1 MYKYMYLCAY
11 TQELHTRAYLC
22 ISGQEL
28 HAVPCSPNRKARVD
42 IFVTP
47 LCSTAATAKGHLPT
61 IPPRDARGSRKPS
74 RSPLT
79 LTQTLTTPRRTA
91 GLRGRGTAQHPIPL
105 RCSRRR
111 EERRPLAAL
120 QGAARLCQHNSRAEE
135 SEASAARGRREAAAG
150 TEQQMLFSPSSF
162 KPPML
167 GNYCSLAT
175 ALSAGAGCVCV
186 RARVCLCV
194 CECVC
199 MPSSHTRVGRNGG
212 TAAREGAAGG
222 HPTFLRPRRNSAP
235 RGARTVCKKHTHTRT

>member
-1 MYKYMYLCAY
+1 MSKYPYISACTYVLTHDNSTHMHICVSAGKNSTLFLAPQ
-11 TQELHTRAYLC
+11 TARQEECRHPSLFD
-22 ISGQEL
+22 SGHGEGT
-28 HAVPCSPNRKARVD
+28 SPRHP
-42 IFVTP
+42 I
-47 LCSTAATAKGHLPT
+47 KGHPGKLQAQPH
-61 IPPRDARGSRKPS
+61 
-74 RSPLT
+74 SPHVIT
-79 LTQTLTTPRRTA
+79 NTTPRTTA
-91 GLRGRGTAQHPIPL
+91 GLRGRGAAQHPIPL

-186 RARVCLCV
+186 RARVCACVCV

-199 MPSSHTRVGRNGG
+199 ACP
-212 TAAREGAAGG
+212 A
-222 HPTFLRPRRNSAP
+222 
-235 RGARTVCKKHTHTRT
+235 HTHA